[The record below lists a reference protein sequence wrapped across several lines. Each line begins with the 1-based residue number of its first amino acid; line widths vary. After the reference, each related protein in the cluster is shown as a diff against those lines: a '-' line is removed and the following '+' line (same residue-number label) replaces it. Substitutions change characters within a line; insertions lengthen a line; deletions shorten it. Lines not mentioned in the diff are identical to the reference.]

1 VICLILRQP
10 SHKLHKRKLLSFLV
24 FEICVSFSF
33 SLSIMEAKS
42 ALRIDRKSSIE
53 SEPRTLNINE
63 IQCAREAA
71 MYVVRTRTIEEAMSI
86 FTEGLEPVVS
96 VARDNI
102 GTMMNPKDMQYLE
115 ELLHLQEIRDV
126 VSAPF

>member
-1 VICLILRQP
+1 
-10 SHKLHKRKLLSFLV
+10 
-24 FEICVSFSF
+24 
-33 SLSIMEAKS
+33 MEAKS

-102 GTMMNPKDMQYLE
+102 GTMMNPKDMQGLEPVVSVARDNIGTMMNPKDMQYLE